1 MCAQADAVAEAAKAA
16 KTGNAG
22 NGGSAEVKGGG
33 VHAEETSL
41 FAPFGSLLER
51 LVDDSDPRVARLC
64 AKTLLRRQRIFH
76 PETFARWLPAAVSE
90 AQGRGDERIIN
101 DELLLFHVM
110 RRASSN
116 LS

>member
-1 MCAQADAVAEAAKAA
+1 MAEAAKAA

-33 VHAEETSL
+33 VHAEETPL

>member
-1 MCAQADAVAEAAKAA
+1 MAEAANTGKA
-16 KTGNAG
+16 GSE
-22 NGGSAEVKGGG
+22 GSAEVKGGG
-33 VHAEETSL
+33 AHTEETSL
-41 FAPFGSLLER
+41 FAPFGSLLEH

>member
-1 MCAQADAVAEAAKAA
+1 MAEAANAA
-16 KTGNAG
+16 KTRNAG
-22 NGGSAEVKGGG
+22 NEGSAEVKGGG
-33 VHAEETSL
+33 AHAEETSL